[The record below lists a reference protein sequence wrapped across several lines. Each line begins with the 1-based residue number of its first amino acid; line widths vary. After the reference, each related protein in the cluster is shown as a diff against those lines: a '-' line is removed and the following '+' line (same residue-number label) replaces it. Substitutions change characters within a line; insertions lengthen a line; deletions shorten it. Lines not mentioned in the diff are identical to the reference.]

1 MPDIKAPSAKPK
13 RIRRRPQV
21 AKAQILDA
29 CERLLLTRG
38 PQDLKVAEIA
48 AESGISHS
56 TIIHHFGSTAQVEE
70 ALILRMMTSFLQE
83 LTQRLEDAEGRSYL
97 IPEFVDIVFDVFAK
111 PQNTR
116 LIAWLIVS
124 NRSAVLEQLEQP
136 FLRFRQTTSDH
147 LKKTDRGHNAD
158 PQNLSGLLSLL
169 VSVAIGEG
177 VGAGAIPSAIRN
189 DVAKGQIRQW
199 MSEFL
204 FEKVN
209 KPK

>member
-1 MPDIKAPSAKPK
+1 
-13 RIRRRPQV
+13 
-21 AKAQILDA
+21 
-29 CERLLLTRG
+29 
-38 PQDLKVAEIA
+38 
-48 AESGISHS
+48 
-56 TIIHHFGSTAQVEE
+56 
-70 ALILRMMTSFLQE
+70 MMSNLLQE
-83 LTQRLEDAEGRSYL
+83 LTQRLEAAEGRSYL

-124 NRSAVLEQLEQP
+124 NRSSVLEQLEQP
-136 FLRFRQTTSDH
+136 FLRLRQTTRDH
-147 LKKTDRGHNAD
+147 LKKTERGHNAD
-158 PQNLSGLLSLL
+158 FQNLSGLLSLL

-177 VGAGAIPSAIRN
+177 MGAGAIPNVIRN

-199 MSEFL
+199 MAEFL

>member
-1 MPDIKAPSAKPK
+1 MPDPKALSAKPK
-13 RIRRRPQV
+13 RIRRSPEV
-21 AKAQILDA
+21 AKAQVLDA
-29 CERLLLTRG
+29 CERLLVTRG

-70 ALILRMMTSFLQE
+70 ALILRMMADLLQE
-83 LTQRLEDAEGRSYL
+83 LTQRLEEAEGRSYL

-124 NRSAVLEQLEQP
+124 NRSAVLEQLEEP
-136 FLRFRQTTSDH
+136 FLKLHQITSDH
-147 LKKTDRGHNAD
+147 LKSTDRAHNAD
-158 PQNLSGLLSLL
+158 RQNLSGLLSLL
-169 VSVAIGEG
+169 ISVALGEG
-177 VGAGAIPSAIRN
+177 IGVNVIPSAIRR